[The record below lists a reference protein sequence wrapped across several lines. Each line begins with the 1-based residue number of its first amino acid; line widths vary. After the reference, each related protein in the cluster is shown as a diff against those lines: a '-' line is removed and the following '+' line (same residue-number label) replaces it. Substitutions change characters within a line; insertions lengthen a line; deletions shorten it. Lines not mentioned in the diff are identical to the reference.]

1 MDFCGEFVMTYVSTR
16 LQQPICIN
24 KIITIHYFEYLG
36 NFSFKG
42 ESHNFWEFVCV
53 DRGKVEVQANDNI
66 YTLEKN
72 DVIFHKPMEFHAI
85 KSCSSTA
92 PNLVVISFECKS
104 PAMQLFNNRVLSS
117 SDSDRM
123 LLSKIIA
130 EARLAFSTP
139 LHVPSVEQVK
149 RSHSAP
155 FGSEQLIKLYL
166 EQLLIGFIREEND
179 TKIKS
184 RKSTPYTRKKSQ
196 AELLEKVLKYLEFHV
211 CEDLTIQIICN
222 DNLIGRSHLHELFH
236 REMKC
241 GVMEYFNSMKIKMA
255 KQIIRDGSKNFSE
268 IADYLA
274 YGSSAYF
281 SKKFKQV
288 TGMSP
293 SEYALSI
300 KGLSDKVT
308 PAPPKQ

>member
-1 MDFCGEFVMTYVSTR
+1 M
-16 LQQPICIN
+16 
-24 KIITIHYFEYLG
+24 G

-42 ESHNFWEFVCV
+42 ESHDFWEFLCV
-53 DRGKVEVQANDNI
+53 DRGKVEVQANDKI

-85 KSCSSTA
+85 KSCSTTA
-92 PNLVVISFECKS
+92 PNLVVISFESKS
-104 PAMQLFNNRVLSS
+104 PAMRLFNDRVLSS
-117 SDSDRM
+117 TDSDRI

-149 RSHSAP
+149 RSSCAP
-155 FGSEQLIKLYL
+155 FGSEQLIRIYL

-179 TKIKS
+179 IKIKT
-184 RKSTPYTRKKSQ
+184 RKSTPNTRKKSQ
-196 AELLEKVLKYLEFHV
+196 AKLLENVLQYLEFHI
-211 CEDLTIQIICN
+211 CEHLTVQMICN
-222 DNLIGRSHLHELFH
+222 DNLIGRSHLQELFQ

-241 GVMEYFNSMKIKMA
+241 GVMEYFNCMKIKLA

-274 YGSSAYF
+274 YSSSAYF
-281 SKKFKQV
+281 SKKFKKV

-293 SEYALSI
+293 SEYAISI

-308 PAPPKQ
+308 PAPPKTQS